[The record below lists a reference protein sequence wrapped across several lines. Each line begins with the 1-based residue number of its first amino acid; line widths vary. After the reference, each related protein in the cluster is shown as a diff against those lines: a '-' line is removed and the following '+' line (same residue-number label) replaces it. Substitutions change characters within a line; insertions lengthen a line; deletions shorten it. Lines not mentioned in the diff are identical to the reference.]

1 MEAQATP
8 GNPREE
14 REDALRA
21 GKGVRWGSTSQAVG
35 TEA

>member
-14 REDALRA
+14 RKDTLGT
-21 GKGVRWGSTSQAVG
+21 GKGVQWKSTSQAEG
-35 TEA
+35 AEA